1 MLPAR
6 SNVESTG
13 EPTVSTESLASLPG
27 GVEHGVWNASVQVYD
42 FFIQQYV
49 IIFTHILN
57 KHLI

>member
-6 SNVESTG
+6 SNIELIG

-42 FFIQQYV
+42 FQLQQYYV
-49 IIFTHILN
+49 ILFTTYS
-57 KHLI
+57 K

>member
-49 IIFTHILN
+49 IIFTTYS
-57 KHLI
+57 K